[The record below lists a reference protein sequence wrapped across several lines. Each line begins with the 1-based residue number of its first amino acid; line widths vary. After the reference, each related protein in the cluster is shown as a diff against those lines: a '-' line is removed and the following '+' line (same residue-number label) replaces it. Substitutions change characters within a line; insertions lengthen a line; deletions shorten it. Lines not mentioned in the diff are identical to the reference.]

1 MNTEAALNQ
10 KTIEICLEEV
20 KRCCT
25 LSPRPNFFLM
35 VGERYGW
42 VPLPSKI
49 EKEEYEKL
57 YCTCSTE
64 DKTILD
70 EWYKPDENVIGGEY
84 YLKER
89 TGKYKEDNN
98 WSKTESCLSDVLV
111 SAGNRCGL
119 DSNKMLKFTSSAT
132 EKEIVEGL
140 LSDNST
146 ASNVI
151 AIFRNVYPDQDADKQ
166 KIIDLRNRISQK
178 ITDTQCEDNLFELVY
193 DENYINRFSEKVKD
207 LILKNINS
215 EIERLEREK
224 TLVKIII

>member
-25 LSPRPNFFLM
+25 LSPRPNFLLM

-57 YCTCSTE
+57 YCTYSTE

-98 WSKTESCLSDVLV
+98 
-111 SAGNRCGL
+111 
-119 DSNKMLKFTSSAT
+119 
-132 EKEIVEGL
+132 
-140 LSDNST
+140 
-146 ASNVI
+146 
-151 AIFRNVYPDQDADKQ
+151 
-166 KIIDLRNRISQK
+166 
-178 ITDTQCEDNLFELVY
+178 
-193 DENYINRFSEKVKD
+193 
-207 LILKNINS
+207 
-215 EIERLEREK
+215 
-224 TLVKIII
+224 

>member
-1 MNTEAALNQ
+1 
-10 KTIEICLEEV
+10 
-20 KRCCT
+20 
-25 LSPRPNFFLM
+25 
-35 VGERYGW
+35 
-42 VPLPSKI
+42 
-49 EKEEYEKL
+49 
-57 YCTCSTE
+57 
-64 DKTILD
+64 
-70 EWYKPDENVIGGEY
+70 
-84 YLKER
+84 
-89 TGKYKEDNN
+89 
-98 WSKTESCLSDVLV
+98 
-111 SAGNRCGL
+111 
-119 DSNKMLKFTSSAT
+119 MLKFTSSAT

-151 AIFRNVYPDQDADKQ
+151 AIFGNGYPDQDADKQ

-178 ITDTQCEDNLFELVY
+178 MTDTQCEDNLFELVY